1 MLRRGRGRASVW
13 IGSMITW
20 LGGALLLVGAVLGWA
35 IPLTEQLV
43 PTVSGLA
50 APIATTLDVGGYLG
64 AYLTALAVMIAVV
77 IGFNATTL
85 QIAGQAHSLSLVRAI
100 LLSLGPFFLCWSLTT
115 LVALVYFILT
125 PTHTAQLWQLVL
137 WFAAIVF
144 LMLGYLWGLPWRL
157 SGEYAARWAVR
168 ELRRPPINRWESL
181 DGYAVLQSG

>member
-43 PTVSGLA
+43 PTVSGLN
-50 APIATTLDVGGYLG
+50 APIPETIDLGGYLG

-100 LLSLGPFFLCWSLTT
+100 LLSLGPFFLCWSFTT
-115 LVALVYFILT
+115 LVALIYFIEP
-125 PTHTAQLWQLVL
+125 PTYIAQMWQLLL
-137 WFAAIVF
+137 WFGAVVL
-144 LMLGYLWGLPWRL
+144 LMIGYLWGLPWRL
-157 SGEYAARWAVR
+157 SGEYAA
-168 ELRRPPINRWESL
+168 
-181 DGYAVLQSG
+181 